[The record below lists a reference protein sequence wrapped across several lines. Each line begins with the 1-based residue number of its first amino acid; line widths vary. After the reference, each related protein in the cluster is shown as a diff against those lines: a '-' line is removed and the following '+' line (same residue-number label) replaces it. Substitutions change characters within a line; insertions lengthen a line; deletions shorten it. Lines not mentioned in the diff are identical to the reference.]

1 VTLCVLLT
9 ATAGNAAGLAEYEDT
24 VLALLPAHGARVR
37 ERLRVVD
44 RGDGPH
50 EVHVLEFPSEAAL
63 DAYLADPARVA
74 LSERRDAAIA
84 ATELLRVEV
93 VPPRGPG

>member
-9 ATAGNAAGLAEYEDT
+9 ASAGNETGLAEYEDT
-24 VLALLPAHGARVR
+24 VLALLPAHGASVR

-44 RGDGPH
+44 PGAGPH

-63 DAYLADPARVA
+63 DAYLSDPARVA
-74 LSERRDAAIA
+74 LSDRRDAVIA
-84 ATELLRVEV
+84 ATELLRVV
-93 VPPRGPG
+93 AVPS

>member
-1 VTLCVLLT
+1 VTLCVVLT
-9 ATAGNAAGLAEYEDT
+9 ATAGKAAGLAEYEDT

-44 RGDGPH
+44 PGEGPH

-63 DAYLADPARVA
+63 DAYLNDPARVA
-74 LSERRDAAIA
+74 LRGRRDAVIA
-84 ATELLRVEV
+84 GSELLRVEV
-93 VPPRGPG
+93 VPPDGPG